1 MSAEKLQEPDE
12 LLDEQET
19 GLRLLKGT
27 DDHLPRQQIVRDR
40 ITETLR
46 GVFQL
51 FGFNP
56 CETPI
61 LNYSDILSSK
71 YAGGDEILKEI
82 YTLGDQG
89 KRALA
94 LRYDL
99 TVPFARL
106 VGMNYEEETRLPFRR
121 FEIGRVF
128 RDGPVKKGRRRE
140 FYQCDVDLVGAP
152 APHAEAEL
160 ILLADEAFHRLGLEV
175 EVELNHRKVLSAL
188 VAKAG
193 VPAELVND
201 VILSVDKLK
210 KVGRKGVAAELA
222 EKGQSA
228 ETCDR
233 LFELLELRPDE
244 TNEACL
250 ERFQQELADDEE
262 VQQALEELRV
272 MFQVFEKSGVRLDV
286 QFIPS
291 LARGLDIY
299 TGPVFEF
306 FLKDRSQMDGA
317 IAAGGRY
324 DQIIR
329 QFLEET
335 AEKQGKKIGQ
345 ELDFSAVGMS
355 FGLEPL
361 TFVMEQLAE
370 VMNDRRVVTQL
381 YLIPLGT
388 EVEAHQ
394 TARQFRQLGICTEIE
409 VRRVRMKKSLKRC
422 NDLGIQFAAILGE
435 DELNAGKVMLKDLSK
450 GEQELLSVEEATARI
465 QSSSS

>member
-1 MSAEKLQEPDE
+1 MTSQDTQLQDE
-12 LLDEQET
+12 LEQEQET

-27 DDHLPRQQIVRDR
+27 DDHLPRQQIIRDR
-40 ITETLR
+40 ITDTLR
-46 GVFQL
+46 SVFQL

-61 LNYSDILSSK
+61 LNYFDILASK
-71 YAGGDEILKEI
+71 YAGGDEILKEV
-82 YTLGDQG
+82 YQLGDQG
-89 KRALA
+89 NRTLA

-140 FYQCDVDLVGAP
+140 FYQCDVDMVGAP

-160 ILLADEAFHRLGLEV
+160 IILADEAFRRLGLEV

-193 VPAELVND
+193 ATPEQVND

-210 KVGRKGVAAELA
+210 KVGREGVAKELA
-222 EKGQSA
+222 EKGIDGSVA
-228 ETCDR
+228 EK
-233 LFELLELRPDE
+233 LFELLEIRADE
-244 TNEACL
+244 SNEACL
-250 ERFQQELADDEE
+250 ERLRGELGEDES
-262 VQQALEELRV
+262 VKQALDELDAMFRV
-272 MFQVFEKSGVRLDV
+272 FNDAGVTLQVNFV
-286 QFIPS
+286 PS

-306 FLKDRSQMDGA
+306 FLKDRSLLDGA

-324 DQIIR
+324 DRIIR
-329 QFLEET
+329 QFLEEA
-335 AEKQGKKIGQ
+335 AERQGKKVLP

-361 TFVMEQLAE
+361 TYVMEQLAE
-370 VMNDRRVVTQL
+370 SANERRVVTQL

-388 EVEAHQ
+388 EVEAHGFAQ
-394 TARQFRQLGICTEIE
+394 QFRKLGINTEVE
-409 VRRVRMKKSLKRC
+409 VRKVRMKKSLKRC
-422 NDLGIQFAAILGE
+422 NDLGIQFAGILGG
-435 DELNAGKVMLKDLSK
+435 DELQAGKIMLKDLDK
-450 GEQELLSVEEATARI
+450 GEQEQLSLEEAAARI
-465 QSSSS
+465 KSAG